1 MTDYGQ
7 LEHEVDAVEG
17 LIWDVASHVWE
28 YAELGYKEYKSSS
41 YVCEALEKQGFAI
54 SERGIGGL
62 ETSWVATSGN
72 GGPSLAF
79 SSSLMLCP
87 TLATTLCRAERQP
100 KAVIPTVMAAAIT

>member
-7 LEHEVDAVEG
+7 LEHDVDAVEG

-41 YVCEALEKQGFAI
+41 YVCEALEQQGFAI

-72 GGPSLAF
+72 GGLSD
-79 SSSLMLCP
+79 C
-87 TLATTLCRAERQP
+87 QP
-100 KAVIPTVMAAAIT
+100 

>member
-41 YVCEALEKQGFAI
+41 YVCEALEQQGFAI

-72 GGPSLAF
+72 GGLSDCQPR
-79 SSSLMLCP
+79 
-87 TLATTLCRAERQP
+87 RAEALRLLH
-100 KAVIPTVMAAAIT
+100 ANGLR